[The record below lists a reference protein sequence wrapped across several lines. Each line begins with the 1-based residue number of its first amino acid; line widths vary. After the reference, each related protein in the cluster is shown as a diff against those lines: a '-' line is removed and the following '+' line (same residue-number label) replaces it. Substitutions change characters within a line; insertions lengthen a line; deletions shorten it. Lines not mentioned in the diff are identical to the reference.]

1 MQKKEVVQS
10 TLWKIKSAWDL
21 RNLLQTSEIYSET
34 IKFGRRQ
41 VKHFSC

>member
-1 MQKKEVVQS
+1 MQKEEVVQS
-10 TLWKIKSAWDL
+10 TLWKIKSARDL
-21 RNLLQTSEIYSET
+21 RNFLWISEIYPET